1 MNAVSPTPTFAAG
14 RRLRWLA
21 VLGALLLAACNSP
34 PLYQTRAQQFLERKG
49 VPQATITRLI
59 QRQPLA
65 ADEAVRLEGF
75 RDPAVLHLLAS
86 NPSIPAAMILR
97 LSTDGDV
104 EVRWGTAYNPSTPVA
119 RLLALR
125 DAGKYSTMNEHL
137 ARNPALPREVMVAMH
152 RGGEANKVA
161 FAMNPGLPE
170 DLMRDIANTGDELA
184 RIWLAGNPSL
194 PPALMEALERD
205 LAEGVRRSLEQN
217 PVWKRW
223 RQGNPR

>member
-1 MNAVSPTPTFAAG
+1 VFPAPTFAAWW
-14 RRLRWLA
+14 RLWRLA
-21 VLGALLLAACNSP
+21 LIGVLLAACNSP
-34 PLYQTRAQQFLERKG
+34 PLYQTRAQDFLQRKG
-49 VPQATITRLI
+49 VSQATITRLI

-125 DAGKYSTMNEHL
+125 DAGKYSTMNEHI
-137 ARNPALPREVMVAMH
+137 ARNPALPVEVMVAMY
-152 RGGEANKVA
+152 RGGEASKLG
-161 FAMNPGLPE
+161 FAMNPALPE
-170 DLMRDIANTGDELA
+170 ELMRDIASTGNELD

-194 PPALMEALERD
+194 SPPLLEALEGD
-205 LAEGVRRSLEQN
+205 ASEAVRRSLEQN
-217 PVWKRW
+217 PAWKQW
-223 RQGNPR
+223 RQGKSG

>member
-1 MNAVSPTPTFAAG
+1 MFQAPTIAAG
-14 RRLRWLA
+14 RRLRRLA

-34 PLYQTRAQQFLERKG
+34 PLYQTRAQDFLQRKG

-65 ADEAVRLEGF
+65 TDEAVRLEGF

-97 LSTDGDV
+97 LSADSDV
-104 EVRWGTAYNPSTPVA
+104 EVRWGTAYNPRTPVA

-125 DAGKYSTMNEHL
+125 EAGKYSTMNEHL
-137 ARNPALPREVMVAMH
+137 ARNPALPVEVMVAMY
-152 RGGEANKVA
+152 RSGEASKVG
-161 FAMNPGLPE
+161 FAMNPALPE
-170 DLMRDIANTGDELA
+170 ELMRDIASTGDELA

-194 PPALMEALERD
+194 SPGIMETLERD
-205 LAEGVRRSLEQN
+205 LAEGVRRSLNQN
-217 PVWKRW
+217 PAWKQW
-223 RQGNPR
+223 RQGKGG